1 MAETEKKQ
9 SFLLK
14 SKSKKKIIL
23 ACLAVV
29 LIGGGGVYAYK
40 TFATPQSAQAAFLM
54 ETVKRGDISATVLA
68 SGTVQASKRTS
79 LSFSDAEDAK
89 DAISSIEVKIGD
101 QVKAGQVLATMDDSV
116 AKIQVTNA
124 EANLLSAQARLED
137 AQKRKTAAEISSL
150 QANVNQAKSELDMAK
165 QSIDTQKAAN
175 DEAKAKANLETA
187 QKTFSSQKAL
197 FEAGAI
203 SKTEYDSA
211 QNSLDQAQRDYNTAV
226 LSAGQTK
233 GQSSTKVEQAQAAYQ
248 TALEALND
256 AHEGPDAATVLAAKA
271 SVEQAKAQLQQ
282 AQKALNAVTLKA
294 PMDGVIV
301 QLNGNVGEIPSNDF
315 IIMDNS
321 NSGDLE
327 VLAEIS
333 QSDIGRV
340 KEGLNVSFTTSSYPD
355 QTFNGKVKLVYPE
368 AKTNSGVT
376 TYDVLLSVAN
386 KDSMLKIGMTMN
398 VTIEIGTHQNVL
410 LVPAQALQTRNGQDG
425 VYVMAGNADGAAQTT
440 EPAANEAQQ
449 QGKNREGAREG
460 GRSGSGSRAG
470 AGAGAS
476 EGRANM
482 PYRFQPVKIGYFASD
497 KVEITEGLKEG
508 DRVVILMNTAT
519 SSSNQNSGRTGGMP
533 GMGGFGGGGG
543 FQGGGF
549 GGGGVVQMRGR

>member
-9 SFLLK
+9 SFLSK
-14 SKSKKKIIL
+14 SKSKKKKIIL

-29 LIGGGGVYAYK
+29 LIGGGGVFGYK
-40 TFATPQSAQAAFLM
+40 TLMTPQSAQAAFLT
-54 ETVKRGDISATVLA
+54 ETVKRGDISETVLA
-68 SGTVQASKRTS
+68 SGTVQASKRAS

-101 QVKAGQVLATMDDSV
+101 HVKAGQVLAMMDDSV

-124 EANLLSAQARLED
+124 EANLLSAQAKLED
-137 AQKRKTAAEISSL
+137 AQKRKSAAEITTL
-150 QANVNQAKSELDMAK
+150 QANVNQAKAELDMAK

-187 QKTFSSQKAL
+187 QKTFTSQKAL

-203 SKTEYDSA
+203 SKTEYDNA
-211 QNSLDQAQRDYNTAV
+211 QSSLDQAQRDYNTAV
-226 LSAGQTK
+226 LSASQTK
-233 GQSSTKVEQAQAAYQ
+233 GQSSAKVEQAQAAYQ
-248 TALEALND
+248 TALEALSD
-256 AHEGPDAATVLAAKA
+256 ANEGPEAATVLAAKA
-271 SVEQAKAQLQQ
+271 AMEQAKAQLQQ
-282 AQKALNAVTLKA
+282 AQKALKAVTLKA

-301 QLNGNVGEIPSNDF
+301 QLNGNVGEIPANDF

-333 QSDIGRV
+333 QSDIGKV
-340 KEGLNVSFTTSSYPD
+340 KEGLDVSYTTSSYTD
-355 QTFNGKVKLVYPE
+355 QKFSGKVKLVYPE
-368 AKTNSGVT
+368 AKTTSGVT

-425 VYVMAGNADGAAQTT
+425 VYLLAGNTDGAAQAT
-440 EPAANEAQQ
+440 EPAENETQQ
-449 QGKNREGAREG
+449 QRGKNRE
-460 GRSGSGSRAG
+460 G

-497 KVEITEGLKEG
+497 KVEITEGLQEG
-508 DRVVILMNTAT
+508 DRIVILMNTAT